1 MTKLADAIE
10 GAFHELGAFQASN
23 SGNPHND
30 ARMTANIAIGVQDF
44 SDSSHAAANFVPD
57 LKHDLE
63 QALAAEIEDR
73 KIALRM
79 ESEGLVVSLREIGF
93 FASGSATLKPGSE
106 ASIARIAAILRD
118 RRVSMRVEG
127 HTDDVPIHTSQFTS
141 NWELSTARATEMIKL
156 LIARY
161 GFLPGRL
168 SAAGYGEFHPLASN
182 HSAEGRRQ
190 NRRLDLVILADSS
203 PRPNNL
209 MRSLDDVQLVSG
221 GPR

>member
-1 MTKLADAIE
+1 
-10 GAFHELGAFQASN
+10 
-23 SGNPHND
+23 
-30 ARMTANIAIGVQDF
+30 
-44 SDSSHAAANFVPD
+44 
-57 LKHDLE
+57 
-63 QALAAEIEDR
+63 
-73 KIALRM
+73 M